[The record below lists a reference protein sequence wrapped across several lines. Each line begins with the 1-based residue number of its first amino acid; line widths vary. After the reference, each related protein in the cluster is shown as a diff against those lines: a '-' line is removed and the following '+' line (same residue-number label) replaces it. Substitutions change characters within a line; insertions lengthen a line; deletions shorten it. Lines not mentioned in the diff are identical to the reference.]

1 MSVIHAQTSFLWIDS
16 YPPQM
21 FKSDGSAASPVDPF
35 LLLVYFISKVEK
47 FIIVIIN
54 NKKLNKS

>member
-1 MSVIHAQTSFLWIDS
+1 MYLLIDS